1 MHLVMKLF
9 YQQNLTPSRVS
20 RKRLI
25 ISIGVNSKSQLLAQT
40 DKFDNDQI
48 LITD

>member
-1 MHLVMKLF
+1 MKLL

-25 ISIGVNSKSQLLAQT
+25 ISIGVYSKSQLLAQT
-40 DKFDNDQI
+40 DKSDIHQI
-48 LITD
+48 MITD